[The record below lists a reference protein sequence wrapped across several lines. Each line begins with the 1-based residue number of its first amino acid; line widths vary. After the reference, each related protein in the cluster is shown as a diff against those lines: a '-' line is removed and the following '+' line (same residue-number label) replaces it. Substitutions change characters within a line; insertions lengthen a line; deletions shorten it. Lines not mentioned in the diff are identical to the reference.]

1 MDIEFD
7 PIKNDKN
14 LRERGLA
21 FDQAAK
27 FDFSTAKIVE
37 DQRKDYVER
46 RYLALGKLGRRVHM
60 LVFSETATGI
70 RIISFRKANR
80 REVKLY
86 ETQS

>member
-7 PIKNDKN
+7 PVKNEKN
-14 LRERGLA
+14 LRERGLS
-21 FDQAAK
+21 FDQATQ

-37 DQRKDYVER
+37 DRRKDYGER

-60 LVFSETATGI
+60 LVFSETTTGI

-86 ETQS
+86 ET

>member
-7 PIKNDKN
+7 PVKNEKN
-14 LRERGLA
+14 LRERGLS
-21 FDQAAK
+21 FDQATQ

-37 DQRKDYVER
+37 DRRKDYGER

-70 RIISFRKANR
+70 RIISFLTANR

-86 ETQS
+86 ET

>member
-14 LRERGLA
+14 LRERGLS

-27 FDFSTAKIVE
+27 FDFSMAKIVE
-37 DQRKDYVER
+37 DQRRDYGER

-60 LVFSETATGI
+60 LVFSETAKGI

-86 ETQS
+86 ET

>member
-7 PIKNDKN
+7 PVKNEKN
-14 LRERGLA
+14 LRERGLS
-21 FDQAAK
+21 FDQAIQ

-37 DQRKDYVER
+37 DRRKDYGER

-86 ETQS
+86 ET

>member
-7 PIKNDKN
+7 PVKNEKN
-14 LRERGLA
+14 LRERGLS
-21 FDQAAK
+21 FDQAVR

-37 DQRKDYVER
+37 DRRKDYGER

-60 LVFSETATGI
+60 LVFSETTTGI

-86 ETQS
+86 ET

>member
-7 PIKNDKN
+7 PVKNEKN
-14 LRERGLA
+14 LRERGLS
-21 FDQAAK
+21 FDQAVR

-37 DQRKDYVER
+37 DRRKDYGER

-86 ETQS
+86 ET

>member
-7 PIKNDKN
+7 PVKNEKN
-14 LRERGLA
+14 LRERGLS
-21 FDQAAK
+21 FDHAAR

-37 DQRKDYVER
+37 DRRKDYGER

-86 ETQS
+86 ET

>member
-7 PIKNDKN
+7 PVKNEKN
-14 LRERGLA
+14 LRERGLS
-21 FDQAAK
+21 FDQAAR
-27 FDFSTAKIVE
+27 FEFSTAKIVE
-37 DQRKDYVER
+37 DRRKDYGER
-46 RYLALGKLGRRVHM
+46 RYLALGKLGGRVHM

-86 ETQS
+86 ET

>member
-1 MDIEFD
+1 VDIEFD